1 MKVAP
6 IAVVLVIGLL
16 LGLDASATSSH
27 ANDYRRCSKAQIS
40 ACHRLLKRKLSRKNR
55 RIAKN
60 NLGVAYYLRAN
71 DFIKKRDWDKAIRYY
86 WKGRKY
92 RALPSA
98 LKQSMSEVF
107 VLRGNSLARKGSFDA
122 AIKDYSE
129 AIKLRPKSSLAYL
142 NRGNVLLVKEGKA
155 RNALDDFKMALK
167 YDPNN
172 FGAYVGRG
180 LALKKMEDLT
190 GALRDFDL
198 AIRLIKAE
206 MRQRI
211 DGKGNKNEAASD
223 SDSMEN
229 LEKLLARTYFAR
241 GEAHGL
247 LNNLAE
253 AIADMKQVIR
263 LNPDYPDAKSNLE
276 MLKSWG
282 EVEDT
287 KPDVD
292 GTLRDGDT
300 RSIAHLNSHQQ
311 LKSMALRLNSSGQLS
326 GAEEISPDVFTVAYT
341 SSLSGLRALA
351 GRALQFR
358 AF

>member
-1 MKVAP
+1 MKDTH

-71 DFIKKRDWDKAIRYY
+71 DFIEKRDWDKAIRYY

-98 LKQSMSEVF
+98 LKKSMSEVF
-107 VLRGNSLARKGSFDA
+107 VLRGNSLAGEGRFDA

-129 AIKLRPKSSLAYL
+129 AIKLRPKSTLAYL

-155 RNALDDFKMALK
+155 RNALDDFNMALK

-172 FGAYVGRG
+172 FKAYVGRG

-206 MRQRI
+206 MSQSI

-223 SDSMEN
+223 SNSMES

-253 AIADMKQVIR
+253 AIADMKQVLR

-287 KPDVD
+287 EPDVD

-300 RSIAHLNSHQQ
+300 RTNADLTLHQR
-311 LKSMALRLNSSGQLS
+311 LKNAALRENWSDQVS
-326 GAEEISPDVFTVAYT
+326 GAEELSPVVLAVACT
-341 SSLSGLRALA
+341 RNPRGLRTLA
-351 GRALQFR
+351 ERALHLR